1 VNVEYGTRIVVA
13 VVCVLTFVW
22 TLVNVLLLTSVD
34 VVKVWTEKNG
44 RASEL
49 RPIMAASA
57 IIPPIRIF
65 DGCIASDSPVM
76 TN

>member
-1 VNVEYGTRIVVA
+1 
-13 VVCVLTFVW
+13 
-22 TLVNVLLLTSVD
+22 
-34 VVKVWTEKNG
+34 
-44 RASEL
+44 
-49 RPIMAASA
+49 MAASA